1 MKFGKKEKETQEE
14 EVVRGEIQRVVPDY
28 RVGLNPEQIRI
39 REENGWTN
47 DEVAPP
53 GLTTKEIVHN
63 NIFTYFNLIFL
74 ILAILLCLVG
84 SFRNLTFLPVI
95 ICNTLIGI
103 IQEIRSKKV
112 LDRLTMLNAPHAE
125 VIRGGVS
132 LNLEADQLVVDDIV
146 VFRAGNQICAD
157 AVVEAGEVQVNESLL
172 TGESDEITKKRG
184 DRLMSGSFVVSGSCH
199 ARLDKVGA
207 DSYISQLTLE
217 AKAMQQGEQS
227 EMIRSL
233 DKLVKMVGIAL
244 IPIGIILFVQSYFY
258 NHDSFRQS
266 IISMVAAVIG
276 MIPEGLYLLASVA
289 LAVSAM
295 RLASKK
301 VLLHDMKSIETL
313 ARVNV
318 LCVDKTGT
326 ITEDSM
332 CVSEV
337 VKAKAY
343 DEEKMPDLNRMIGDF
358 VKGMDADN
366 STMHAMQE
374 HFTEHSD
381 KVPEK
386 VIPFSSTVKYSGVIF
401 KDQAYVLGA
410 PEFVLREDYTKYQ
423 GRIEQYTSRG
433 FRVLVFGS
441 YDGETDGKPLTGTVT
456 PLGYVLLLNKV
467 REEAPATFKYF
478 ADQGVAIKVI
488 SGDNPITVSETAKQA
503 GIEGAENYVDAGT
516 LKTEEDIALAVSK
529 YTVFGRVIPE
539 QKRQFVQAL
548 KKQGMTVAMTG
559 DGVNDVLALKD
570 ADCSVAMASGSD
582 AAVQASQVV
591 LLESDF
597 SRMPEVVLEG
607 RRVVNNIQRSAS
619 LFLVKNIFS
628 FLLAIFSAVFMI
640 TYPLEPSQV
649 SLISMYTIG
658 IPAFFLALQPNR
670 DIIKGHFLTNVF
682 LKALPAGLTDVFA
695 VGALVV
701 FGQTFGVA
709 SKDIST
715 AATMLLAI
723 VGFMILYR
731 ICQPMNA
738 LRMIVWIGCVI
749 GLLGC
754 SIFLPQ
760 LFAITGMS
768 RKCIMLFVIFSIA
781 TEPVL
786 RYLTKLIEWLRKQYI
801 KFIKNPI
808 KEFKGK
814 AAD

>member
-14 EVVRGEIQRVVPDY
+14 EVVRGEIQRVIPDY
-28 RVGLNPEQIRI
+28 RVGLSPEQIRV

-47 DEVAPP
+47 DEVASP

-95 ICNTLIGI
+95 IGNTLIGI

-112 LDRLTMLNAPHAE
+112 LDKLTMLNAPRAE
-125 VIRGGVS
+125 AIRGGVS
-132 LNLEADQLVVDDIV
+132 LNLEANKLVVDDIV

-157 AVVEAGEVQVNESLL
+157 AIVEAGEVQVNESLL

-233 DKLVKMVGIAL
+233 DKLVKVVGIAL
-244 IPIGIILFVQSYFY
+244 IPIGSILFVQSYFF
-258 NHDSFRQS
+258 NHDTFRQS
-266 IISMVAAVIG
+266 IISMVAAVLG

-337 VKAKAY
+337 AKAKAY
-343 DEEKMPDLNRMIGDF
+343 DEEKMPELNQLIGDF

-366 STMHAMQE
+366 STMRAMKE
-374 HFTEHSD
+374 HFTEHSE
-381 KVPEK
+381 KVPKK
-386 VIPFSSTVKYSGVIF
+386 VIPFSSTVKYSGAIF
-401 KDQAYVLGA
+401 EDGAYVLGA

-423 GRIEQYTSRG
+423 GRIEQYTSKG

-441 YDGETDGKPLTGTVT
+441 YVGEPDGKPLTGSVI

-467 REEAPATFKYF
+467 RKEAPATFKYF

-516 LKTEEDIALAVSK
+516 LKTEADIALAVSK
-529 YTVFGRVIPE
+529 YTVFGRVVPE

-548 KKQGMTVAMTG
+548 KAQGMTVAMTG

-682 LKALPAGLTDVFA
+682 LKALPAGLTDVLA

-768 RKCIMLFVIFSIA
+768 KKCIMLFVVFSIA

-808 KEFKGK
+808 KELKGK

>member
-233 DKLVKMVGIAL
+233 DKLVKMVGISL

-301 VLLHDMKSIETL
+301 ILLHDMKSIETL

-386 VIPFSSTVKYSGVIF
+386 VIPFSSTVKYSGVINSTIQNIRGKF
-401 KDQAYVLGA
+401 RRCSLQNPNDRFDDLTCSLMQG
-410 PEFVLREDYTKYQ
+410 FFGLR
-423 GRIEQYTSRG
+423 SRY
-433 FRVLVFGS
+433 RDRLWQS
-441 YDGETDGKPLTGTVT
+441 CY
-456 PLGYVLLLNKV
+456 
-467 REEAPATFKYF
+467 
-478 ADQGVAIKVI
+478 
-488 SGDNPITVSETAKQA
+488 
-503 GIEGAENYVDAGT
+503 
-516 LKTEEDIALAVSK
+516 
-529 YTVFGRVIPE
+529 
-539 QKRQFVQAL
+539 
-548 KKQGMTVAMTG
+548 
-559 DGVNDVLALKD
+559 
-570 ADCSVAMASGSD
+570 
-582 AAVQASQVV
+582 
-591 LLESDF
+591 
-597 SRMPEVVLEG
+597 
-607 RRVVNNIQRSAS
+607 
-619 LFLVKNIFS
+619 
-628 FLLAIFSAVFMI
+628 
-640 TYPLEPSQV
+640 QV
-649 SLISMYTIG
+649 SSPY
-658 IPAFFLALQPNR
+658 F
-670 DIIKGHFLTNVF
+670 H
-682 LKALPAGLTDVFA
+682 
-695 VGALVV
+695 
-701 FGQTFGVA
+701 
-709 SKDIST
+709 
-715 AATMLLAI
+715 
-723 VGFMILYR
+723 
-731 ICQPMNA
+731 
-738 LRMIVWIGCVI
+738 
-749 GLLGC
+749 
-754 SIFLPQ
+754 
-760 LFAITGMS
+760 
-768 RKCIMLFVIFSIA
+768 
-781 TEPVL
+781 
-786 RYLTKLIEWLRKQYI
+786 
-801 KFIKNPI
+801 
-808 KEFKGK
+808 
-814 AAD
+814 

>member
-1 MKFGKKEKETQEE
+1 
-14 EVVRGEIQRVVPDY
+14 
-28 RVGLNPEQIRI
+28 
-39 REENGWTN
+39 
-47 DEVAPP
+47 
-53 GLTTKEIVHN
+53 
-63 NIFTYFNLIFL
+63 
-74 ILAILLCLVG
+74 
-84 SFRNLTFLPVI
+84 
-95 ICNTLIGI
+95 
-103 IQEIRSKKV
+103 
-112 LDRLTMLNAPHAE
+112 MLNAPHAE

-217 AKAMQQGEQS
+217 AKAVQQGEQS

-343 DEEKMPDLNRMIGDF
+343 DEEEMPDLNRMIGDF

-386 VIPFSSTVKYSGVIF
+386 VIPFSSTVKYTG
-401 KDQAYVLGA
+401 K
-410 PEFVLREDYTKYQ
+410 RT
-423 GRIEQYTSRG
+423 
-433 FRVLVFGS
+433 GS
-441 YDGETDGKPLTGTVT
+441 YFSNFILFRFQIQQCYFSYDFLCAWCTGIC
-456 PLGYVLLLNKV
+456 
-467 REEAPATFKYF
+467 PA
-478 ADQGVAIKVI
+478 
-488 SGDNPITVSETAKQA
+488 
-503 GIEGAENYVDAGT
+503 
-516 LKTEEDIALAVSK
+516 
-529 YTVFGRVIPE
+529 
-539 QKRQFVQAL
+539 
-548 KKQGMTVAMTG
+548 
-559 DGVNDVLALKD
+559 
-570 ADCSVAMASGSD
+570 
-582 AAVQASQVV
+582 
-591 LLESDF
+591 
-597 SRMPEVVLEG
+597 
-607 RRVVNNIQRSAS
+607 
-619 LFLVKNIFS
+619 
-628 FLLAIFSAVFMI
+628 
-640 TYPLEPSQV
+640 
-649 SLISMYTIG
+649 
-658 IPAFFLALQPNR
+658 
-670 DIIKGHFLTNVF
+670 
-682 LKALPAGLTDVFA
+682 
-695 VGALVV
+695 
-701 FGQTFGVA
+701 
-709 SKDIST
+709 
-715 AATMLLAI
+715 
-723 VGFMILYR
+723 
-731 ICQPMNA
+731 
-738 LRMIVWIGCVI
+738 
-749 GLLGC
+749 
-754 SIFLPQ
+754 
-760 LFAITGMS
+760 
-768 RKCIMLFVIFSIA
+768 
-781 TEPVL
+781 
-786 RYLTKLIEWLRKQYI
+786 
-801 KFIKNPI
+801 
-808 KEFKGK
+808 
-814 AAD
+814 

>member
-217 AKAMQQGEQS
+217 AKSMQQGEQS

-386 VIPFSSTVKYSGVIF
+386 VIPFSSTV
-401 KDQAYVLGA
+401 
-410 PEFVLREDYTKYQ
+410 
-423 GRIEQYTSRG
+423 
-433 FRVLVFGS
+433 
-441 YDGETDGKPLTGTVT
+441 
-456 PLGYVLLLNKV
+456 N
-467 REEAPATFKYF
+467 
-478 ADQGVAIKVI
+478 
-488 SGDNPITVSETAKQA
+488 TA
-503 GIEGAENYVDAGT
+503 E
-516 LKTEEDIALAVSK
+516 
-529 YTVFGRVIPE
+529 
-539 QKRQFVQAL
+539 
-548 KKQGMTVAMTG
+548 
-559 DGVNDVLALKD
+559 
-570 ADCSVAMASGSD
+570 
-582 AAVQASQVV
+582 
-591 LLESDF
+591 
-597 SRMPEVVLEG
+597 
-607 RRVVNNIQRSAS
+607 
-619 LFLVKNIFS
+619 
-628 FLLAIFSAVFMI
+628 
-640 TYPLEPSQV
+640 
-649 SLISMYTIG
+649 
-658 IPAFFLALQPNR
+658 
-670 DIIKGHFLTNVF
+670 
-682 LKALPAGLTDVFA
+682 
-695 VGALVV
+695 
-701 FGQTFGVA
+701 
-709 SKDIST
+709 
-715 AATMLLAI
+715 
-723 VGFMILYR
+723 
-731 ICQPMNA
+731 
-738 LRMIVWIGCVI
+738 
-749 GLLGC
+749 
-754 SIFLPQ
+754 
-760 LFAITGMS
+760 
-768 RKCIMLFVIFSIA
+768 
-781 TEPVL
+781 
-786 RYLTKLIEWLRKQYI
+786 
-801 KFIKNPI
+801 
-808 KEFKGK
+808 
-814 AAD
+814 